1 MSVRQH
7 KRKAAK
13 HSHKHQGLKKSVKQ
27 IGFVSTHPRAAMF
40 TGSALIVIGLFLL
53 IIGMGSDAKFG
64 LAMLS
69 MAVGSL
75 LLFFAKSALPKKAI
89 KVNK

>member
-1 MSVRQH
+1 MSVRKH

-13 HSHKHQGLKKSVKQ
+13 HSHKHQHGIKQ
-27 IGFVSTHPRAAMF
+27 TSFVSTHPRAAMF
-40 TGSALIVIGLFLL
+40 MGSSLIIIGLFLL

-69 MAVGSL
+69 MATGSL
-75 LLFFAKSALPKKAI
+75 IFFFAKSALPKKVA
-89 KVNK
+89 K

>member
-1 MSVRQH
+1 MTVRKH

-13 HSHKHQGLKKSVKQ
+13 HSHKHHDLNKQ
-27 IGFVSTHPRAAMF
+27 TSLVSTHPRAAMF
-40 TGSALIVIGLFLL
+40 TGSVLIVIGLFLL

-75 LLFFAKSALPKKAI
+75 IFFFAKSALPKKVE
-89 KVNK
+89 K

>member
-1 MSVRQH
+1 MSIRKH

-13 HSHKHQGLKKSVKQ
+13 HSHKHSSQVKQ
-27 IGFVSTHPRAAMF
+27 TSFVSTHPRAAMF
-40 TGSALIVIGLFLL
+40 TGSSLIVIGLFLL

-69 MAVGSL
+69 MATGSL
-75 LLFFAKSALPKKAI
+75 ILFFAKSTLPKKAE
-89 KVNK
+89 K

>member
-1 MSVRQH
+1 MSVRKH

-13 HSHKHQGLKKSVKQ
+13 HSHKHQGSKKSAKQ
-27 IGFVSTHPRAAMF
+27 IGFVSTYPRAAMF
-40 TGSALIVIGLFLL
+40 TGSSLIVIGLFLL

-69 MAVGSL
+69 MAVGSIIF
-75 LLFFAKSALPKKAI
+75 FFASSALPKKTV
-89 KVNK
+89 K